1 MWSHSVCLYSF
12 RSTWPTVL
20 QMDPL
25 CSKVRIQ
32 QSYWAKRTPKKSVR
46 KRGTKDNYLQNIQ
59 PLPPLNLFSGC
70 PWWLWPI
77 TTLADIGDWHWKIAP
92 ICSAN
97 RKKTRPKGGKMPAMK
112 SQLFFVAFAWL
123 NGTIFQSQTH
133 TKQYKWKGVS
143 RIPTLSHSQARS
155 FWEKSGDLPFFI
167 IVCWDRFPLAYIHR
181 VISLVIWKATAR
193 LRVVCNFGMEYES
206 GLNARTRARLLES
219 PRVSRVRV
227 YFARSLIFSQ
237 N

>member
-1 MWSHSVCLYSF
+1 
-12 RSTWPTVL
+12 
-20 QMDPL
+20 
-25 CSKVRIQ
+25 
-32 QSYWAKRTPKKSVR
+32 
-46 KRGTKDNYLQNIQ
+46 
-59 PLPPLNLFSGC
+59 
-70 PWWLWPI
+70 
-77 TTLADIGDWHWKIAP
+77 
-92 ICSAN
+92 
-97 RKKTRPKGGKMPAMK
+97 MPAMK

-133 TKQYKWKGVS
+133 TKQYKWKGDS

-206 GLNARTRARLLES
+206 GQNARTRARVLES
-219 PRVSRVRV
+219 RACACISPAHLSPAKISD
-227 YFARSLIFSQ
+227 YWPTSWLPPYGSLNWWSTAPES
-237 N
+237 